1 MSMKTMTASAA
12 SKEFGLYIDTAQH
25 EPVLITKQG
34 RPVAVTMSAQLFQH
48 IFEGC
53 LEAGIEQG
61 LKDIADGRFTQMSP
75 DHREAI
81 RNRFRSSEN

>member
-1 MSMKTMTASAA
+1 MKTMTASAA

-34 RPVAVTMSAQLFQH
+34 RPVAVTMSAQLFQQL
-48 IFEGC
+48 FEGH

-61 LKDIADGRFTQMSP
+61 LKDIAEGRFTQMSP
-75 DHREAI
+75 EHREEI
-81 RNRFRSSEN
+81 RKRFRSSGS